1 MKRKKSERLFDSMG
15 AIDEKYIAE
24 AMPNGKKSRRRG
36 EFVRY
41 CALAACLAL
50 IVGLGAYLFVPL
62 SPVVSDLSAY
72 RSSEYYPL
80 IEGIESYAMS
90 LGNKKTYKNNF
101 DKIMSNIDFDFG
113 LKGDEMAP
121 GDDIYLDGSFAP
133 GDTNSGSEDSA
144 INGTYQEVTDNQVA
158 GVIEADIMKRTDRY
172 IFRLGCKDKD
182 AYYNE
187 QSPALYLNIYEIAGE
202 STSCVCSYEVPSLSG
217 ENVLKDCEMYLS
229 EDGSAVTIIKSYIRN
244 DSRSRIGVMRID
256 LTDLSRPTLT
266 ASISID
272 GLYDTSRLMGGK
284 LLLVSKHY
292 FDINDV
298 DYSDPTTFV
307 PTLDRGTGDEPLKMD
322 DIIFPS
328 EITSA
333 RYSVVTLLD
342 FSNLSVLGAN
352 GLLNFTNSLYISEN
366 RAYLTREYLKESDE
380 EHVSNVMSEIAVL
393 GLGES
398 LSHERN
404 LSVLGSITDR
414 FCLDEY
420 EGALRVVTSIEDSVE
435 VGGFGYSYRQNK
447 SASLYVISLA
457 DGSVLASVENFAPE
471 GDEVASA
478 RFDGDELYV
487 CTAMIA
493 QFTDPVYYFDLSDLE
508 NITQKNTGYID
519 GFSSSLIDL
528 GDGFLLGI
536 GRLDW
541 EYNKVEVWRES
552 LDGIESAASF
562 EFSGDYSSEYKTYF
576 IDREHRM
583 FGFVSSYYYD
593 EESGRS
599 YSNVFVLLQF
609 DGFEL
614 VPVLIEGVDSNAND
628 VRSAL
633 IGDYLYVTTPHNV
646 NVFKVL
652 SSDQ

>member
-1 MKRKKSERLFDSMG
+1 MKRKKSERLFDAMG
-15 AIDEKYIAE
+15 TIDEKYVAE
-24 AMPNGKKSRRRG
+24 AMPNGKKRNRRPSL
-36 EFVRY
+36 VRY

-62 SPVVSDLSAY
+62 SPVVSDISAY
-72 RSSEYYPL
+72 KSSEYYPL

-90 LGNKKTYKNNF
+90 LRNAKTYKNNF

-113 LKGDEMAP
+113 LKGDAMAP
-121 GDDIYLDGSFAP
+121 SDDIYMDGSSAP
-133 GDTNSGSEDSA
+133 GDTGSGSAESG
-144 INGTYQEVTDNQVA
+144 INGEYQEVTDNQVA

-172 IFRLGCKDKD
+172 IFRLGCKDKN

-187 QSPALYLNIYEIAGE
+187 KSPALYLNIYEIAGE
-202 STSCVCSYEVPSLSG
+202 ATSCVCSYKVPSLSG
-217 ENVLKDCEMYLS
+217 ENVLKDCEMYLA
-229 EDGSAVTIIKSYIRN
+229 EDGSSVTVIKSYIRN
-244 DSRSRIGVMRID
+244 DSRSRIGVMKID
-256 LTDLSRPTLT
+256 LTDITHPALT
-266 ASISID
+266 SSISID
-272 GLYDTSRLMGGK
+272 GLYDTSRLIDGG
-284 LLLVSKHY
+284 LLLVTKHY
-292 FDINDV
+292 FNIKSL

-307 PTLDRGTGDEPLKMD
+307 PTIDSGAGDEPLTID

-333 RYSVVTLLD
+333 CYSVVTLLD
-342 FSNLSVLGAN
+342 SSDLSVLGAN
-352 GLLNFTNSLYISEN
+352 GLLNFTNSLYISKN
-366 RAYLTREYLKESDE
+366 RAYLTREYLQESDE
-380 EHVSNVMSEIAVL
+380 EYVSNVMSEIAVL
-393 GLGES
+393 GLGDT

-404 LSVLGSITDR
+404 VSVLGSITDR

-420 EGALRVVTSIEDSVE
+420 EGNLRVVTSIEDSVE
-435 VGGFGYSYRQNK
+435 VGGFGYSYRRSR
-447 SASLYVISLA
+447 SASLYVISLS
-457 DGSVLASVENFAPE
+457 DGSAVASVEEFAPD
-471 GDEVASA
+471 GDEVTSA

-487 CTAMIA
+487 CTAVVA

-552 LDGIESAASF
+552 LDGVESASSF
-562 EFSGDYSSEYKTYF
+562 EFDGDYSSEYKTYF

-593 EESGRS
+593 EESGES
-599 YSNVFVLLQF
+599 YSFAFILLQF
-609 DGFEL
+609 DGYEL
-614 VPVLIEGVDSNAND
+614 VPVLIEGVDSYVSD

-633 IGDYLYVTTPHNV
+633 IGDYLYVTTSHNV

-652 SSDQ
+652 SSD